1 MHTRGSPRAR
11 SGGGG
16 GSSWVPTRQ
25 HGTRRLHE
33 AREAGSGVRR
43 AGGEGARRCR
53 RGCGAAHPRPTR
65 SPGLARVPKV
75 ELRGGESTYTY
86 SPSDAVAG
94 RASHVDDVRA
104 GRLPW
109 HGGLGEVLPGTIG
122 LRVVHFPPRCLTA
135 RISLRRPTSH
145 ITPRTGPTRFDV
157 RSSPGGRAEWALGEH
172 PHVPRG
178 RVAAWL
184 GAGDG
189 LGSFSVFFPPPDLAS
204 TTLPRHAASTPWAR
218 RARHAARRHAVSAAV
233 SVWARCGHG
242 QRHGR
247 RTG

>member
-1 MHTRGSPRAR
+1 MWSDKFDPRAQT
-11 SGGGG
+11 
-16 GSSWVPTRQ
+16 VAPAPIKEHVATF
-25 HGTRRLHE
+25 LPF
-33 AREAGSGVRR
+33 V
-43 AGGEGARRCR
+43 
-53 RGCGAAHPRPTR
+53 
-65 SPGLARVPKV
+65 SPLEVN
-75 ELRGGESTYTY
+75 ESTYTY

-172 PHVPRG
+172 PHVPGG
-178 RVAAWL
+178 RIAAWL

-189 LGSFSVFFPPPDLAS
+189 
-204 TTLPRHAASTPWAR
+204 
-218 RARHAARRHAVSAAV
+218 
-233 SVWARCGHG
+233 
-242 QRHGR
+242 
-247 RTG
+247 

>member
-1 MHTRGSPRAR
+1 MAALSP
-11 SGGGG
+11 S
-16 GSSWVPTRQ
+16 
-25 HGTRRLHE
+25 
-33 AREAGSGVRR
+33 
-43 AGGEGARRCR
+43 
-53 RGCGAAHPRPTR
+53 
-65 SPGLARVPKV
+65 
-75 ELRGGESTYTY
+75 ESTYTY

-122 LRVVHFPPRCLTA
+122 LRVVHFPPMCLTA

-189 LGSFSVFFPPPDLAS
+189 LGSFLCFWSVIPPPRLGQHDAPAPRGEHAMG
-204 TTLPRHAASTPWAR
+204 TTSPARGPAPRSECCGERLGTLRPRPAPRPPYRLSRGT
-218 RARHAARRHAVSAAV
+218 RAHV
-233 SVWARCGHG
+233 
-242 QRHGR
+242 
-247 RTG
+247 